1 MNQPYDDI
9 INLSR
14 PVSVKHPRMG
24 MIGRAAQ
31 FSPFQALSGYGAALQ
46 ETARLTDQKIELT
59 EDEQLLLDEK
69 LRRLSDTGADAEFTW
84 FRPDLKKSGGAYVTT
99 NGRIKRLDS
108 IQRVVLLESGNII
121 PIEDILEI
129 ETEPVS
135 IDQL

>member
-1 MNQPYDDI
+1 MSQPYDDI

-14 PVSVKHPRMG
+14 PVSAKHPRMA
-24 MIGRAAQ
+24 MIDRAAQ

-46 ETARLTDQKIELT
+46 ETARLTDQKIELA
-59 EDEQLLLDEK
+59 EEELVLLDEI
-69 LRRLSDTGADAEFTW
+69 LRRLADTGTEAGFTW

-99 NGRIKRLDS
+99 HGRIKRLDS

-135 IDQL
+135 IDRL